1 MSTSRD
7 NLPANGVN
15 SRPDGLS
22 PGQSAAGRG
31 EGTKANCY
39 KIGLIGEEGDIMAFR
54 ALGLD
59 LFPVKEP
66 AEVGG
71 ILAGLIKSKEYGI
84 ILITEAVGEAAR
96 SIVEE
101 ASSRPLPSLAFIP
114 GSQGSRGFARERL
127 RKIIERAVG
136 VDILSGKEGR

>member
-1 MSTSRD
+1 MSTFKND
-7 NLPANGVN
+7 LPWTGVN
-15 SRPDGLS
+15 SRPDSQS
-22 PGQSAAGRG
+22 PGQSPAGRG
-31 EGTKANCY
+31 EGAKANRY

-59 LFPVKEP
+59 LFPVKDP